1 MSAIQA
7 IGAVALLV
15 PLLFLMP
22 VRALVKWFAIWGLYD
37 GYTPLADANAHTLGG
52 HALTIYAAWKAM
64 DHDVIPP
71 AGEGIVGV
79 RLLAAAVVG
88 SAMGAFFRGAM
99 QVLDMLMTNP
109 TLKDF
114 AIKLESDQ
122 WPHHAPPPPLDV
134 DATRLAPWSAS
145 ERGVAIRMCK
155 EPGKGEGVFAS
166 RPIPRGTIVGV
177 YVGEMLSQR
186 AYALRHKKTRL
197 AFGSIP
203 VEGSAEHE
211 DAIAKEKERAARLG
225 ALTRGVPIGGAS
237 NGGSYVW
244 ELLPSVVR
252 YPEDRM
258 AYIDGED
265 PNRSSWCRYINNAPT
280 GTSECNLHA
289 RKNAHRALVWFE
301 AKRDIAGGEELHFD
315 YKTSWWKSR
324 FGGLAD
330 AVLRQAGVRNEP

>member
-122 WPHHAPPPPLDV
+122 WPHQPPPPPLDV

-177 YVGEMLSQR
+177 WAAPSFSSPHFIVSCRPCGLWGGQAPRKDHLAVGAGGGESAVSPGTLWGLNLLDDTYRETADAHQQR
-186 AYALRHKKTRL
+186 
-197 AFGSIP
+197 GSILLARRARP
-203 VEGSAEHE
+203 AQ
-211 DAIAKEKERAARLG
+211 AIRPPERAASATTSR
-225 ALTRGVPIGGAS
+225 R
-237 NGGSYVW
+237 
-244 ELLPSVVR
+244 VR
-252 YPEDRM
+252 
-258 AYIDGED
+258 
-265 PNRSSWCRYINNAPT
+265 
-280 GTSECNLHA
+280 TSDS
-289 RKNAHRALVWFE
+289 FE
-301 AKRDIAGGEELHFD
+301 A
-315 YKTSWWKSR
+315 SS
-324 FGGLAD
+324 
-330 AVLRQAGVRNEP
+330 VLILGSPENTT